1 MPAGSYS
8 NAIIDKSGER
18 ILSGKDRDLALNKM
32 SSEIIDRYKNRIDS
46 FIKARK
52 NYKSRLILEE
62 TRKRDKEN
70 ERLRERRMRE
80 ERKTDFYYKVEKM
93 RKYLQNLEYRKM
105 IRSKTNK
112 DNKKYTYS
120 VKLNT
125 IPEIYQKSFN
135 KFENSAKLFNKDD
148 MQNNRNVNTKRMLER
163 SRNYMNNIKNGYGG
177 GNKKV
182 KENRIVKNKKIVI
195 IQVYIYYLFM
205 SIESFKS
212 LCMSFIHK
220 IFKLFI

>member
-195 IQVYIYYLFM
+195 IQVYIY
-205 SIESFKS
+205 I
-212 LCMSFIHK
+212 
-220 IFKLFI
+220 LFIYVYRKL

>member
-195 IQVYIYYLFM
+195 IQVYIYIIYLC
-205 SIESFKS
+205 
-212 LCMSFIHK
+212 L
-220 IFKLFI
+220 